1 MEDDGVEAPYGESRV
16 EDDWAVGTVPLEILE
31 DLESLDEL
39 SLLLVFFRR
48 KSLKN
53 GIIQGVCRDVRQRRF
68 NSSVGCPFTK

>member
-1 MEDDGVEAPYGESRV
+1 MEDDGVEAPYGEFRD

-39 SLLLVFFRR
+39 SPLLVFFRR

-53 GIIQGVCRDVRQRRF
+53 GIFRGVYRDVRQRSL
-68 NSSVGCPFTK
+68 NSSVGCTFTK

>member
-16 EDDWAVGTVPLEILE
+16 DDDGAVGTVPLEILE

-53 GIIQGVCRDVRQRRF
+53 GIFQGVCHDVP
-68 NSSVGCPFTK
+68 CT